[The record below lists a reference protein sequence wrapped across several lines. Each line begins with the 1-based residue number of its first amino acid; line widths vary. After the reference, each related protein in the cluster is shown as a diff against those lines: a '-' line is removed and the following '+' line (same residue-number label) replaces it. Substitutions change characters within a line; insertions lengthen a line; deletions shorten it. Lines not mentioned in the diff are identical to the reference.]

1 MPPMDPG
8 QFVDVVVKDPEDP
21 EKETVWFAKIKSAG
35 DGGILITEPQKDG
48 ETMPLPGL
56 PFEITCRI
64 PKDAFMWSFPSE
76 VTNVMGDTFVLAM
89 PAEDQ
94 VLREQRRSH
103 VRAAVN
109 LQVQA
114 SVNIA
119 GRYFADSMV
128 EILDISGGGCQMC
141 ADKPFISNVTLR
153 IKIPLPQKVIEVHGK
168 VVRAN
173 PFPQGVNKRTYMSG
187 FAFTKIGEA
196 DRELLIKFIFE
207 KMREDLKQGKTV

>member
-8 QFVDVVVKDPEDP
+8 QFVDVVVKDPGDP

-35 DGGILITEPQKDG
+35 EGGILITEPQKDG
-48 ETMPLPGL
+48 NPMPIPGL
-56 PFEITCRI
+56 PYVVTCRI
-64 PKDAFMWSFPSE
+64 PKDAFMWSFDSE
-76 VTNVMGDTFVLAM
+76 VTNIMGDTYVIAM
-89 PAEDQ
+89 PDEENI
-94 VLREQRRSH
+94 LKEQRRSH

-114 SVNIA
+114 SVVMAN
-119 GRYFADSMV
+119 RFFADHFV
-128 EILDISGGGCQMC
+128 EILDLSGGGCQM
-141 ADKPFISNVTLR
+141 AGDKPFISNTILR
-153 IKIPLPQKVIEVHGK
+153 IKLPLPQKVLEIHGK

-187 FAFTKIGEA
+187 FAFTKISEA